1 MKSFFKLSKQT
12 KIASFRPSI
21 HRRRITVSDP
31 YQRIN
36 NSSKPRNWNSETT
49 QHNIKSM
56 YIKVH
61 KMDGPTSRIN
71 NSKLCT
77 TIKEYDLINM
87 HLFAGPSAKIYNKK
101 RNKKEGQ

>member
-1 MKSFFKLSKQT
+1 
-12 KIASFRPSI
+12 
-21 HRRRITVSDP
+21 
-31 YQRIN
+31 
-36 NSSKPRNWNSETT
+36 
-49 QHNIKSM
+49 M

-87 HLFAGPSAKIYNKK
+87 HLVAGPSAKIRIKNGIKK
-101 RNKKEGQ
+101 RVNNVSTHEI